1 MIIERADNT
10 SKPLVT
16 ICCIT
21 YNHENYIEDALQG
34 FLMQETNF
42 PIEIIVHDDASTDR
56 TAKIIDNYYQ
66 QFPDLISKILQTDNQ
81 FSKGMHLV
89 LGNVYARA
97 QGEYI
102 AVCEGDDYWTDPAK
116 LQKQVDFMQTHPEC
130 SLSCHK
136 VLVDHE
142 GQPEKN
148 YIFPDLDDD
157 QVYSRDEMYQK
168 YVSATCSVM
177 FRAEKINE
185 LVAFL
190 EGFKV
195 GDMPLYSFYLQ
206 YGKFGYID
214 QVMAVYRKNK
224 SSYWNPNYDK
234 LRFPVLFD
242 TFTKIKTKLNIKNSK
257 PLNAQ
262 ISFYGDELLKK
273 YYAENDFTL
282 MRQTIHKI
290 GTSIFSAKKHRKRRF
305 VIYSFIAYF
314 PFLYKAY
321 RQIRPAKNQN

>member
-1 MIIERADNT
+1 MTKDNVH
-10 SKPLVT
+10 PLVS

-21 YNHENYIEDALQG
+21 YNHEKYVKDALGG
-34 FLMQETNF
+34 FLMQKTNF
-42 PIEIIVHDDASTDR
+42 PVEVVISEDCSTDDTR
-56 TAKIIDNYYQ
+56 NVLNEHKEKFDGKLTLHLNDQNLGVIGNLSFTLSAC
-66 QFPDLISKILQTDNQ
+66 
-81 FSKGMHLV
+81 KGK
-89 LGNVYARA
+89 
-97 QGEYI
+97 YI
-102 AVCEGDDYWTDPAK
+102 ALCEGDDYWTDPLK
-116 LQKQVDFMQTHPEC
+116 LQKQVDFMEAHPEC

-142 GQPEKN
+142 DQPEKN
-148 YIFPDLDDD
+148 HIFPDLEGD
-157 QVYSRDEMYQK
+157 QVFSRDEMYLK
-168 YVSATCSVM
+168 YISATCSVM

-195 GDMPLYSFYLQ
+195 GDMPIYSFYLQ

-224 SSYWNPNYDK
+224 SSYWYPNYEK

-242 TFTKIKTKLNIKNSK
+242 TFTKIKTNLNIKDSK
-257 PLNAQ
+257 PMDAQ

-273 YYAENDFTL
+273 YYAENDFPL

-305 VIYSFIAYF
+305 VIYLLIAYF

-321 RQIRPAKNQN
+321 RQIKPAQNQN